1 MVVVQLHKQDLESS
15 ASALALQMHQ
25 CAYDMDLLRA
35 RHSLKAT
42 LLYNMEEL
50 WKRTQ
55 ADLHMYIYSHGRV

>member
-1 MVVVQLHKQDLESS
+1 
-15 ASALALQMHQ
+15 
-25 CAYDMDLLRA
+25 MDLLRA